1 MSIQRWSAWSF
12 ATTLV
17 FALTAAFVALADD
30 KETHEVAVKDIKLT
44 VPKAWKQEEPSSK
57 LRVAQFK
64 IAAAEGDKEAA
75 ELVINQFGGGGG
87 GVDENVKRWV
97 NQFSAKDRKVK
108 VTKGKSSQGEYVVV
122 DATGTYNR
130 PDGPPFAQK
139 TIPVAGQR
147 MLAVMLMTGENGS
160 YFLKLTGSEKTVT
173 GTADDLRKAFGAKAE
188 DEKEQKTE

>member
-1 MSIQRWSAWSF
+1 MSIHRWWARSF
-12 ATTLV
+12 ATTFILL
-17 FALTAAFVALADD
+17 FAASFVVAAD
-30 KETHEVAVKDIKLT
+30 ETETREVAVKDIKLT
-44 VPKAWKQEEPSSK
+44 IPKAWKQEEPSSK

-64 IAAAEGDKEAA
+64 IAAVEGEKDPA

-108 VTKGKSSQGEYVVV
+108 VTKGKSSQGDYVVV
-122 DATGTYNR
+122 DATGTYNK

-139 TIPVAGQR
+139 TVPVAGQR

-160 YFLKLTGSEKTVT
+160 YFLKLTGSEKTVS
-173 GTADDLRKAFGAKAE
+173 GAADDLRKAIGAKAE